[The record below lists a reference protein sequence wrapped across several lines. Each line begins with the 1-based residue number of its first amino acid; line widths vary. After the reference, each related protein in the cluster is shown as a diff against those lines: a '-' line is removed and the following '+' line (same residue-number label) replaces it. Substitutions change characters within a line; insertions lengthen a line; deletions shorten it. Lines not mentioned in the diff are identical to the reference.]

1 MRRYVRV
8 VASQGVMQIAIIVI
22 MTRFVAGGI

>member
-8 VASQGVMQIAIIVI
+8 VAFQGTMQVTIIVI
-22 MTRFVAGGI
+22 MTRFATGL